1 MIYSVPFLRV
11 WLTVPVRLAAYELDT
26 RGPGTVRLEIRLG
39 EIVERALPDVDPRRL
54 LSHGAGGARGFWA
67 RGDRWIAH
75 AGVAT
80 MPGGDADL
88 SIAPHPD
95 RLEALSELAA
105 PVWDRW
111 GPGRLYGGLSFSE
124 RHEAHGVWEGFPS
137 GRFQLPAVEL
147 VKEPGISGSR
157 LTARGTTVSEAS
169 ALADLWE
176 ARLVDAPAPGGPS
189 RDIAA
194 EPRGADR
201 LRWTVTVRRA
211 LEEIASGGVGKVVL
225 ARALDVTT
233 SGALDPAEVAC
244 LIWSE
249 NPSSHAF
256 LFEPVP
262 GHALVGGAPEVLAHK
277 TGTRVRS
284 TAVAGSTAVGATPGE
299 STELARRLFDHPKDR
314 AEHDFVVE
322 GMVRKLEDLGCAVRR
337 DVEPHVLTLARIQHL
352 ETKIEAAAP
361 DGVTLLDL
369 IGSLHP
375 TPAVCGQPRDRA
387 LRFLEAHEGFERG
400 WYAGPVGW
408 VDHRDD
414 GIFVPALRSAVC
426 ADGSWRLFAG
436 AGIVDGSDPDL
447 EWAETALKFQPV
459 LRALVGAGASSEIL
473 RRVA

>member
-1 MIYSVPFLRV
+1 M
-11 WLTVPVRLAAYELDT
+11 
-26 RGPGTVRLEIRLG
+26 G

-54 LSHGAGGARGFWA
+54 LRRGAGGPRGFWA

-75 AGVAT
+75 AGVARG
-80 MPGGDADL
+80 PDGAVDL
-88 SIAPHPD
+88 SIEGGHD
-95 RLEALSELAA
+95 RLRLLSGLSAS
-105 PVWDRW
+105 VWDQW
-111 GPGRLYGGLSFSE
+111 GTGRLYGGLSFSE
-124 RHEAHGVWEGFPS
+124 AHEPGGVWKGFPP

-147 VKEPGISGSR
+147 VKESGLPGCR
-157 LTARGTTVSEAS
+157 LTARGPSVSDAA
-169 ALADLWE
+169 ALADRWGAWLVE
-176 ARLVDAPAPGGPS
+176 APPPGPPG
-189 RDIAA
+189 REIAA
-194 EPRGADR
+194 EPSGADR

-211 LEEIASGGVGKVVL
+211 LEEIASGQVGKVVL
-225 ARALDVTT
+225 ARALDVST

-244 LIWSE
+244 LIWLE

-256 LFEPVP
+256 LFEPNP

-284 TAVAGSTAVGATPGE
+284 TAVAGSTPVGATPGE
-299 STELARRLFDHPKDR
+299 STELARRLFDHAKDR

-322 GMVRKLEDLGCAVRR
+322 DMVRKLEELGCSVRR

-361 DGVTLLDL
+361 ASVSLLDL
-369 IGSLHP
+369 IEGLHP
-375 TPAVCGQPRDRA
+375 TPAVCGHPRDRA
-387 LRFLEAHEGFERG
+387 HRFLEGHEGLDRG

-408 VDHRDD
+408 VDHLDD

-426 ADGSWRLFAG
+426 SGGPWRLFAG
-436 AGIVDGSDPDL
+436 AGIVEGSDPDL
-447 EWAETALKFQPV
+447 EWEETALKFEPV